1 MNVLGIGSMSQ
12 SHSYEWTQSETTMHV
27 LIVGGG
33 VVGLACAHAL
43 ADRGTTVT
51 VCEAGALGG
60 GSTGRAAGG
69 IRTQFSTRVNVELSL
84 ASIPVWES
92 FADEFGV
99 DIDYRRPGYLFLA
112 RTEETADAFRAN
124 VEMQNDAGAPSRV
137 LDPDDAR
144 EYVPELRAD
153 EFVAATYSAADGI
166 ADPHSAV
173 QGFAAAVRDAGG
185 DVRANTPITD
195 LTHDDD
201 GWTAET
207 PDERIEADAVVCAAG
222 AWSSRVAAL
231 ADIDLP
237 IAPRRRQIAVVEPEG
252 DLPEDA
258 PLTIDLDTGSY
269 FRPEREGTAIVGGHF
284 SESDP
289 DVDPDR
295 FDEGMD
301 IDWAVEATERAND
314 CAAYFG
320 PETKIRNGWAGLYA
334 VTPDHHAI
342 VDEVEPGFVVA
353 AGFSGHGFQHAPATG
368 EAVADLCLDEDA
380 CDVDVSALSLDR
392 FESGET
398 LTERNVA

>member
-1 MNVLGIGSMSQ
+1 
-12 SHSYEWTQSETTMHV
+12 MHV

-33 VVGLACAHAL
+33 VTGLASAHAL
-43 ADRGTTVT
+43 VERGAEVT
-51 VCEAGALGG
+51 VCEAGTLGG

-69 IRTQFSTRVNVELSL
+69 IRTQFSTRVNVDLSL

-112 RTEETADAFRAN
+112 RTDETAAAFRDN
-124 VEMQNDAGAPSRV
+124 VEMQNDAGAPSRL
-137 LDPDDAR
+137 LDPEEAR

-153 EFVAATYSAADGI
+153 EFVAATYSPADGI

-173 QGFAAAVRDAGG
+173 QGFADAVRSGG
-185 DVRANTPITD
+185 ADIRTKTPVTD
-195 LTHDDD
+195 LTYD
-201 GWTAET
+201 GEVWSVET
-207 PDERIEADAVVCAAG
+207 PDETIEADAVVNAAG
-222 AWSSRVAAL
+222 AWATRIAAL
-231 ADIDLP
+231 VDVDLP

-295 FDEGMD
+295 FDESMD
-301 IDWAVEATERAND
+301 VDWAVEATERADD

-320 PETKIRNGWAGLYA
+320 PETRIRNGWAGLYA

-342 VDEVEPGFVVA
+342 LDEVEPGFVVA

-368 EAVADLCLDEDA
+368 EAVADMCLGEDA
-380 CDVDVSALSLDR
+380 SEVDVSALSLDR

-398 LTERNVA
+398 LTEQNVA

>member
-1 MNVLGIGSMSQ
+1 
-12 SHSYEWTQSETTMHV
+12 MHV

-43 ADRGTTVT
+43 TDRGASVT
-51 VCEAGALGG
+51 VCEAGSLGG

-84 ASIPVWES
+84 SSIPVWES

-112 RTEETADAFRAN
+112 RTDSTADAFERN
-124 VEMQNDAGAPSRV
+124 VAMQNDAGVPSRF
-137 LDPDDAR
+137 LDPDEAL

-153 EFVAATYSAADGI
+153 QFVAATYSSVDGI

-173 QGFAAAVRDAGG
+173 QGLAAAVREAGG
-185 DVRANTPITD
+185 DVRANTPVTD
-195 LTHDDD
+195 IERTDD
-201 GWTAET
+201 GWRVET
-207 PDERIEADAVVCAAG
+207 PHETFETDAVVCAAG
-222 AWSSRVAAL
+222 AWSKRVAAL

-252 DLPEDA
+252 DLPDDA

-289 DVDPDR
+289 DVDPDG
-295 FDEGMD
+295 FDKSMD
-301 IDWAVEATERAND
+301 LEWALEATERADD

-342 VDEVEPGFVVA
+342 VDDVASGFVVA

-368 EAVADLCLDEDA
+368 EAVADLCLDEDV
-380 CDVDVSALSLDR
+380 CDVDISPLSLDR

-398 LTERNVA
+398 LSEENVA

>member
-1 MNVLGIGSMSQ
+1 
-12 SHSYEWTQSETTMHV
+12 MHV

-43 ADRGTTVT
+43 ADRGAEVT
-51 VCEAGALGG
+51 VCEAGTLGG
-60 GSTGRAAGG
+60 GSSGRAAGG

-84 ASIPVWES
+84 SSIPVWES
-92 FADEFGV
+92 FDDEFGV

-112 RTEETADAFRAN
+112 RTEETAAAFRKN
-124 VEMQNDAGAPSRV
+124 VEMQTDAGAPSRL
-137 LDPDDAR
+137 LDPDEAR
-144 EYVPELRAD
+144 EYVPELRT
-153 EFVAATYSAADGI
+153 EQFVAATYSPADGI

-173 QGFAAAVRDAGG
+173 QGYVEAVRSMGG
-185 DVRANTPITD
+185 DIRSNTPVTGLSREGED
-195 LTHDDD
+195 SDSD
-201 GWTAET
+201 GEGWRVET
-207 PDERIEADAVVCAAG
+207 PDETIEVDAVVCAAG
-222 AWSSRVAAL
+222 AWTKRVAAL

-237 IAPRRRQIAVVEPEG
+237 IAPRRRQIAVVEPDG

-269 FRPEREGTAIVGGHF
+269 FRPERDDTAIVGGHF
-284 SESDP
+284 AEEDP

-295 FDEGMD
+295 FDESMD
-301 IDWAVEATERAND
+301 IEWAVEATERAND

-342 VDEVEPGFVVA
+342 LDEVAPGFVVA

-368 EAVADLCLDEDA
+368 EAVADRCLGENE
-380 CDVDVSALSLDR
+380 CEVDVSALSAAR

-398 LTERNVA
+398 LTEQNVA

>member
-1 MNVLGIGSMSQ
+1 
-12 SHSYEWTQSETTMHV
+12 MHV

-43 ADRGTTVT
+43 ADRGAEVT
-51 VCEAGALGG
+51 VCEAGTLGG

-69 IRTQFSTRVNVELSL
+69 IRTQFSTRVNVDLSL

-112 RTEETADAFRAN
+112 RTEETAAAFREN
-124 VEMQNDAGAPSRV
+124 VAMQTEAGAPSRL
-137 LDPDDAR
+137 LDPEEAR
-144 EYVPELRAD
+144 EYLPELRAG
-153 EFVAATYSAADGI
+153 EFVAATYSTADGI

-173 QGFAAAVRDAGG
+173 QGFAGAVRDAGG
-185 DVRANTPITD
+185 DIRTKTAVTGLSRR
-195 LTHDDD
+195 DD
-201 GWTAET
+201 GWRVAVEGEDESGDEGTNGDET
-207 PDERIEADAVVCAAG
+207 IDVDAVVVAAG
-222 AWSSRVAAL
+222 AWSGQVAAL
-231 ADIDLP
+231 AGIDLP
-237 IAPRRRQIAVVEPEG
+237 IAPRRRQIAVVEPDG

-269 FRPEREGTAIVGGHF
+269 FRPERAGTAIVGGHF
-284 SESDP
+284 ADSDP

-295 FDEGMD
+295 FDESMD
-301 IDWAVEATERAND
+301 VEWALEATERADD

-320 PETKIRNGWAGLYA
+320 PETRIRNGWAGLYA

-342 VDEVEPGFVVA
+342 VDEVESGFVVA

-368 EAVADLCLDEDA
+368 EAVADLCLGEDA
-380 CDVDVSALSLDR
+380 CEVDVSTLSLDR

-398 LTERNVA
+398 LQERNVA

>member
-1 MNVLGIGSMSQ
+1 
-12 SHSYEWTQSETTMHV
+12 MHV

-33 VVGLACAHAL
+33 VVGLACAYAL
-43 ADRGTTVT
+43 TDRGADVT
-51 VCEAGALGG
+51 VCEAGTLGG

-84 ASIPVWES
+84 SSIPVWES

-112 RTEETADAFRAN
+112 RTEATASAFRDN
-124 VEMQNDAGAPSRV
+124 VEMQTELGAPSRV
-137 LDPDDAR
+137 LAPDEAKA
-144 EYVPELRAD
+144 YVPKLRA
-153 EFVAATYSAADGI
+153 EQFVAATYSPADGI

-173 QGFAAAVRDAGG
+173 QGYADAVRNAGG
-185 DVRANTPITD
+185 EIRSNTPVTG
-195 LTHDDD
+195 LEREGDD
-201 GWTAET
+201 GDDTDGHGHGWHVET
-207 PDERIEADAVVCAAG
+207 PDETIEVDAVVCAAG
-222 AWSSRVAAL
+222 AWTKRVAAF
-231 ADIDLP
+231 AGIDLP

-269 FRPEREGTAIVGGHF
+269 FRPERDDTAIVGGHF
-284 SESDP
+284 AESDP

-295 FDEGMD
+295 FDESMD
-301 IDWAVEATERAND
+301 VDWAVEATERADD

-320 PETKIRNGWAGLYA
+320 PETRIRNGWAGLYA

-342 VDEVEPGFVVA
+342 LDEVAPGFVVA

-368 EAVADLCLDEDA
+368 EAVADFCLGEHE
-380 CDVDVSALSLDR
+380 CDVDVSDLSLDR
-392 FESGET
+392 FETGET
-398 LTERNVA
+398 LTEQNVA

>member
-1 MNVLGIGSMSQ
+1 
-12 SHSYEWTQSETTMHV
+12 MHV

-33 VVGLACAHAL
+33 VTGLACGHAL
-43 ADRGTTVT
+43 AERGAEVT
-51 VCEAGALGG
+51 VCEAGTLGG

-92 FADEFGV
+92 FDDEFGV

-112 RTEETADAFRAN
+112 RTEETAAAFRDN
-124 VEMQNDAGAPSRV
+124 VEMQNDAGAPSR
-137 LDPDDAR
+137 LIDPEAAR
-144 EYVPELRAD
+144 EYVPEIRTD
-153 EFVAATYSAADGI
+153 EFVAATYSPADGI

-173 QGFAAAVRDAGG
+173 QGFADAVRSEGG
-185 DVRANTPITD
+185 DIRTKTPVSD
-195 LTHDDD
+195 LTRD
-201 GWTAET
+201 GDRWLVET
-207 PDERIEADAVVCAAG
+207 PDETLEADAVVNAAG
-222 AWSSRVAAL
+222 AWATQIAAL

-295 FDEGMD
+295 FDESMD
-301 IDWAVEATERAND
+301 VEWAVEATERADD

-320 PETKIRNGWAGLYA
+320 PETRIRNGWAGLYA

-342 VDEVEPGFVVA
+342 LDEVEPGFVVA

-368 EAVADLCLDEDA
+368 EAVADMCLDEDA
-380 CDVDVSALSLDR
+380 CEVDVSALSLDR

-398 LTERNVA
+398 LTEQNVA

>member
-1 MNVLGIGSMSQ
+1 
-12 SHSYEWTQSETTMHV
+12 MHV

-43 ADRGTTVT
+43 VERGADVT

-69 IRTQFSTRVNVELSL
+69 IRTQFSTRVNVDLSL
-84 ASIPVWES
+84 SSIPVWES

-112 RTEETADAFRAN
+112 RTAETAAAFESN
-124 VEMQNDAGAPSRV
+124 VAMQNDAGAPSRL
-137 LDPDDAR
+137 LDPAEAR
-144 EYVPELRAD
+144 EFVPELRAE
-153 EFVAATYSAADGI
+153 EFVAATYSPADGI

-185 DVRANTPITD
+185 DVRANTPVAGLERD
-195 LTHDDD
+195 GD
-201 GWTAET
+201 GWTVET
-207 PDERIEADAVVCAAG
+207 PDETIEADAVVCAAG
-222 AWSSRVAAL
+222 AWSRHVAAL

-237 IAPRRRQIAVVEPEG
+237 IAPRRRQIAVVDPDG
-252 DLPEDA
+252 DLPDDA

-284 SESDP
+284 DESDP

-295 FDEGMD
+295 FDESMD
-301 IDWAVEATERAND
+301 IEWAVEATERAD
-314 CAAYFG
+314 ACASYFG

-342 VDEVEPGFVVA
+342 LDEVEPGFVVA

-368 EAVADLCLDEDA
+368 EAVADLCLGEDA
-380 CDVDVSALSLDR
+380 CEVDISPLSLER

-398 LTERNVA
+398 LTEQNVA